1 MSSRFLMHSVF
12 PPSKPPDGG
21 YSPSFRLVVGG
32 TQLRGSWY
40 LSAIVRLQGF
50 SSASPAAPLRRRSPE
65 TVTTAPGWGEAS
77 RAAILVPPSA
87 SRMFIILAG
96 VGAGLSRSST
106 SRAGSWVGLSFGVR
120 GRGRSLALRAG
131 RTSTTWGWSTAR
143 RVHGG
148 TVQDIARCQGGVR
161 VLGRY
166 CLCTGTVP
174 PRGGRCPTR
183 LGGSEWGSAG
193 RPGSLYVSSPP
204 ERRRGRGQDCSS
216 IRPKALAAAIWPPGA
231 GVVVVAAGASDGE
244 PPVVLRLL
252 RSPPPIEWGCSYLRR
267 WNRSSV
273 CNGTSNASVFVHC
286 GCRGLNMYVVSARSR
301 VFSSFSST
309 KARLL
314 VV

>member
-1 MSSRFLMHSVF
+1 
-12 PPSKPPDGG
+12 
-21 YSPSFRLVVGG
+21 
-32 TQLRGSWY
+32 
-40 LSAIVRLQGF
+40 
-50 SSASPAAPLRRRSPE
+50 
-65 TVTTAPGWGEAS
+65 
-77 RAAILVPPSA
+77 
-87 SRMFIILAG
+87 MFIILAG

-131 RTSTTWGWSTAR
+131 RTSTTRGQSTAGVVSLSASGSSAWLPVPPPAGRRLPR